1 MPQALM
7 QGAALILSPATLYY
21 APLNTALP
29 AKTLAYGSP
38 WGGSWARVG
47 LTGTPL
53 RFAYTYDVVAAK
65 VQEALADVNRAKTNE
80 AAVLE
85 TTLAEIN
92 LSLFPLGLEGTFS
105 LTPQSTGVPE
115 SENWSVGGSNK
126 LTKRMW
132 GFEGQWN
139 ADDGSTFPV
148 RFFVYRA
155 TAQAGGE
162 LMFDRENF
170 VAGTVLQLGALADM
184 SRAVNDQLVSG
195 YRVTTIAG

>member
-7 QGAALILSPATLYY
+7 QAAALILSPATLYY
-21 APLNTALP
+21 APLGTALP

-47 LTGTPL
+47 LTATPL
-53 RFAYTYDVVAAK
+53 RFAYSYDVVAAK
-65 VQEALADVNRAKTNE
+65 VQEALADVNRAKSNE
-80 AAVLE
+80 SAVLE
-85 TTLAEIN
+85 TVMAEIN
-92 LSLFPLGLEGTFS
+92 LSLFTLSLGGVYT

-115 SENWSVGGSNK
+115 SENWSVGGSNVLLK
-126 LTKRMW
+126 KMW
-132 GFEGQWN
+132 GFEGAWN
-139 ADDGSTFPV
+139 ADDGSQFPV

-170 VAGTVLQLGALADM
+170 VQGTTLQLGALADM
-184 SRAVNDQLVSG
+184 SRATNDQLVTG
-195 YRVTTIAG
+195 YRVTSIPG